1 MDPLKGTKGKKA
13 TVARETENTATPAQS
28 SHHGPSTEASGT
40 SHNHEEPASSVRKR
54 SIGLLPCPGYYK
66 QCCNEHW
73 GASILSSYRFLQL
86 HARSWIAGSY
96 GNSVA
101 IYISTNREL
110 YSILI
115 NCNNFPSG
123 SDSKVSVYNAGD
135 RSSIPGLAR
144 SLGEGNDNP
153 LQYYC
158 LENPMN
164 RGAW

>member
-13 TVARETENTATPAQS
+13 AVAQETENTATPAQS

-40 SHNHEEPASSVRKR
+40 SHHHEAPASSARKR
-54 SIGLLPCPGYYK
+54 SIGLLPCPGYDK

-110 YSILI
+110 YSIVI
-115 NCNNFPSG
+115 NCNNFSGG
-123 SDSKVSVYNAGD
+123 SDGKVSVYNVGD
-135 RSSIPGLAR
+135 CSIPGLAR
-144 SLGEGNDNP
+144 SLGEGNGNP

-158 LENPMN
+158 LENPTD